1 MIYLTWVFE
10 FMAYSGA
17 WKLEMVFSL
26 FQPDE
31 NQQLQQHCFLPG
43 GKIISGHMEG
53 SHICSTHSPLV
64 SHKAQCWWHL
74 THPCLSSFKH
84 TCFCTALISACLADI
99 LLGGS
104 SSAETNSHQVWVAVY
119 FLGDAS
125 KTASPHQP
133 LVISLDI
140 SQITP
145 SDTAC
150 NLRVVLESWAT
161 NLLSWLK
168 LLKWLSCRFPLHHQ
182 EDLTI
187 SIYRGHSGAFSFPWY
202 FQIGVHLSPG
212 RPASACHPAPAAY
225 PESSCMMLSISPSLS
240 HPNPVVVFP
249 SLASCSCPHQI

>member
-17 WKLEMVFSL
+17 WKLEMFFSL
-26 FQPDE
+26 FQSNE

-84 TCFCTALISACLADI
+84 TCFCTALISACPADI

-119 FLGDAS
+119 FLEDAS

-150 NLRVVLESWAT
+150 NLRVVLESRAT
-161 NLLSWLK
+161 NFLSWLK
-168 LLKWLSCRFPLHHQ
+168 LLKWLSYRFPLHHQ
-182 EDLTI
+182 EDLRIWPFLSTEATQVLFQSLGIFRFDYI
-187 SIYRGHSGAFSFPWY
+187 SALAGLPLHAIRLLQLTQNSAAWCFQSPQVSPTPPRCCFP
-202 FQIGVHLSPG
+202 FTGFL
-212 RPASACHPAPAAY
+212 
-225 PESSCMMLSISPSLS
+225 
-240 HPNPVVVFP
+240 
-249 SLASCSCPHQI
+249 